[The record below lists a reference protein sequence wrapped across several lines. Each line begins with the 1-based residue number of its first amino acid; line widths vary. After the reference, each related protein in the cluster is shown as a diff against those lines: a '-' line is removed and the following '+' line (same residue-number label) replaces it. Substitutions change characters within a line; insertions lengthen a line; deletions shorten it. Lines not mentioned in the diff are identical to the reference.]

1 MANTPM
7 ANVTCNRCQ
16 EKGHYANKCPQS
28 SSSHSS
34 SSKSNSSAT
43 RSIDLG
49 DRAAQRIA
57 AMRAKDAKDVGR
69 EVELTQARLEE
80 ISEDDIFELR
90 FCLKGTVG

>member
-1 MANTPM
+1 
-7 ANVTCNRCQ
+7 
-16 EKGHYANKCPQS
+16 
-28 SSSHSS
+28 
-34 SSKSNSSAT
+34 
-43 RSIDLG
+43 LG

-57 AMRAKDAKDVGR
+57 AMRAKDSKDVGS